1 MRYTGPRNKVAR
13 REGMDLELKT
23 PGSKA
28 HASLLRKI
36 NVAPGQGQ
44 RVVGR
49 RRKKVSE
56 RGRQLREKQKLRFL
70 FGVSESQLK
79 KYYAKSVAMKGNTA
93 THLVEFLER
102 RLDNAVYRSGFA
114 PTRAAARQLVN
125 HGHIT
130 VNGKR
135 LSIASH
141 ELSEGD
147 VLAFRGEKST
157 KIPYIEESLKNEGR
171 ILPLWIERKAN
182 LSKIQ
187 APSSADIE
195 KQINMRMVIE
205 YYSR

>member
-28 HASLLRKI
+28 QASLLRKI
-36 NVAPGQGQ
+36 NVAPGAQQ
-44 RVVGR
+44 RTGR

-56 RGRQLREKQKLRFL
+56 RSRQLREKQKLRFL
-70 FGVSESQLK
+70 FGISESQLK
-79 KYYAKSVAMKGNTA
+79 QYYTKAVRIKGNTGTILA
-93 THLVEFLER
+93 EILER

-125 HGHIT
+125 HRHIT
-130 VNGKR
+130 VNGKV

-141 ELSEGD
+141 ELSVGD
-147 VLAFRGEKST
+147 VLTFANEKTT
-157 KIPYIEESLKNEGR
+157 KIPYVEEILNNKSR
-171 ILPLWIERKAN
+171 IAPEWIQREAN
-182 LSKIQ
+182 TTKIQ
-187 APSSADIE
+187 APTSDDIE
-195 KQINMRMVIE
+195 KQVNMRSVIE